1 MSHADF
7 VHLHLHTEY
16 SLLDGACRVDKL
28 IEKAHELKFPALAIT
43 DHGAMHGVIDFYQ
56 AAREKG
62 IKPIIGC
69 EVYVAP
75 GSRRDKKTS
84 SGGRDVYHHLGLLA
98 KDATGYKNLIQLTT
112 AAHLEGYY
120 YKPRIDKEILAKHK
134 EGLIAMS
141 GCLASEI
148 PDWILKDQLNK
159 ARDVVDW
166 FKQTLGPENFYLELQ
181 NHGIAE
187 QAKVNQHLIQWAKEF
202 GLKLVATNDVHYIE
216 KSHSHAHDCLIC
228 IGTQT
233 QLADTKRMRY
243 EPEQFYLRTA
253 EEMKARFADTP
264 EAVKNTLEVA
274 EKCNLEI
281 EFGKLHFPVFA
292 PPEHFTREGYLRKLI
307 AEGLFRRYTIHARAE
322 GKEFLVEGIDDP
334 QRLPTYQRAAGV
346 PPAKP
351 SSKEQTR
358 RQDTGGTLHDPAV
371 AAAIKAVLDRLKLEL
386 TVIEKTG
393 FISYF
398 LIVGDFIRYGHEHG
412 IACVARGSAAG
423 SIVTYLLEISNVD
436 PIRYGLLFERF
447 LNPERV
453 NPPDIDIDFADDRRA
468 DVIEYVREKY
478 GRDSV
483 AQIITFG
490 TMGAKSVVRD
500 VGRVM
505 GLSYGECDRLAKMI
519 PFDLKMDLTK
529 ALKQSPE
536 FKEAYETEE
545 VTRELI
551 DTALILEDITRNASV
566 HAAGVVI
573 GDQPLVNL
581 LPLKQ
586 DESGTLVTQYAMN
599 PVGDLGL
606 LKMDFLGLKT
616 LTVIRNTCEMVRRTH
631 GIEVPIDNLPLDNQK
646 TYDLLNRAETLGV
659 FQLESGGMRDL
670 CRKFQISS
678 VEHIT
683 ALVALYRPGP
693 MELIPEFIKRRHG
706 EMKIEYEHPLLEP
719 ITRETYGILIYQE
732 QVMQAAQVL
741 AGYTLGSADLLRRA
755 MGKKKREEMAKQR
768 AIFVKGCKEKNQI
781 PEKKANEIFDL
792 LEKFAGYGFNKSHA
806 AAYAI
811 VAYQTAYLKANYPV
825 EFFCAMMTNDMADT
839 AKLSQYINEAR
850 EFGIEVL
857 QPDVNES
864 QVHFAPA
871 PQRAAGVPPAVQTAS
886 SSGSGEESQSRQQD
900 AGGTLGGI
908 RFGLAA
914 IKGVGEVAVETILE
928 ARNDR
933 GKFTSLSDLC
943 ERVDGRT
950 VNRKIL
956 EALIKSGACD
966 GFGQTRAT
974 LCAQI
979 ERTLGRAAS
988 IAADRQRGQS
998 SLFGALEEKA
1008 PPMPESISN
1017 LPEWP
1022 QHELLAHEKEL
1033 LGFYVTGHPL
1043 TPFAPILEKY
1053 ALTNTAKLAE
1063 LPNRSL
1069 TRIGGLIAAVQNG
1082 VSKKSGKPYSMVTLE
1097 DLEGSVQVL
1106 FTNENYDKYRE
1117 LLTPNKAILVIGEV
1131 NTGDD
1136 RPKIFPQEIMPLE
1149 DAPRRFTRQV
1159 HLRLHTAHLKPEQ
1172 LESVRELVAAHPG
1185 KCPLLLCFMRPGG
1198 EVIFVDTNERFSVTP
1213 SQKLQQEAD
1222 ARFGEETYYAKVDTS
1237 LPERSPRR

>member
-1 MSHADF
+1 
-7 VHLHLHTEY
+7 
-16 SLLDGACRVDKL
+16 
-28 IEKAHELKFPALAIT
+28 
-43 DHGAMHGVIDFYQ
+43 
-56 AAREKG
+56 
-62 IKPIIGC
+62 
-69 EVYVAP
+69 
-75 GSRRDKKTS
+75 
-84 SGGRDVYHHLGLLA
+84 
-98 KDATGYKNLIQLTT
+98 
-112 AAHLEGYY
+112 
-120 YKPRIDKEILAKHK
+120 
-134 EGLIAMS
+134 
-141 GCLASEI
+141 
-148 PDWILKDQLNK
+148 
-159 ARDVVDW
+159 
-166 FKQTLGPENFYLELQ
+166 
-181 NHGIAE
+181 
-187 QAKVNQHLIQWAKEF
+187 
-202 GLKLVATNDVHYIE
+202 
-216 KSHSHAHDCLIC
+216 
-228 IGTQT
+228 
-233 QLADTKRMRY
+233 
-243 EPEQFYLRTA
+243 
-253 EEMKARFADTP
+253 
-264 EAVKNTLEVA
+264 
-274 EKCNLEI
+274 
-281 EFGKLHFPVFA
+281 
-292 PPEHFTREGYLRKLI
+292 
-307 AEGLFRRYTIHARAE
+307 
-322 GKEFLVEGIDDP
+322 
-334 QRLPTYQRAAGV
+334 
-346 PPAKP
+346 
-351 SSKEQTR
+351 
-358 RQDTGGTLHDPAV
+358 
-371 AAAIKAVLDRLKLEL
+371 
-386 TVIEKTG
+386 
-393 FISYF
+393 
-398 LIVGDFIRYGHEHG
+398 
-412 IACVARGSAAG
+412 
-423 SIVTYLLEISNVD
+423 
-436 PIRYGLLFERF
+436 
-447 LNPERV
+447 
-453 NPPDIDIDFADDRRA
+453 
-468 DVIEYVREKY
+468 
-478 GRDSV
+478 
-483 AQIITFG
+483 
-490 TMGAKSVVRD
+490 
-500 VGRVM
+500 
-505 GLSYGECDRLAKMI
+505 
-519 PFDLKMDLTK
+519 
-529 ALKQSPE
+529 
-536 FKEAYETEE
+536 
-545 VTRELI
+545 
-551 DTALILEDITRNASV
+551 
-566 HAAGVVI
+566 
-573 GDQPLVNL
+573 
-581 LPLKQ
+581 
-586 DESGTLVTQYAMN
+586 
-599 PVGDLGL
+599 
-606 LKMDFLGLKT
+606 
-616 LTVIRNTCEMVRRTH
+616 
-631 GIEVPIDNLPLDNQK
+631 
-646 TYDLLNRAETLGV
+646 
-659 FQLESGGMRDL
+659 MRDL

-706 EMKIEYEHPLLEP
+706 EVKIEYEHPLLEP
-719 ITRETYGILIYQE
+719 IARETYGILIYQE

-741 AGYTLGSADLLRRA
+741 AGFTLGSADLLRRA
-755 MGKKKREEMAKQR
+755 MGKKKPEEMAKQR
-768 AIFVKGCKEKNQI
+768 AAFVKGCAEKNKI
-781 PEKKANEIFDL
+781 PAAKANEIFDL

-871 PQRAAGVPPAVQTAS
+871 GQRAAGIPPAVQIAFQNNDRK
-886 SSGSGEESQSRQQD
+886 ESQSRRQD

-914 IKGVGEVAVETILE
+914 IKGVGEVAVETILK
-928 ARNDR
+928 ARNER

-979 ERTLGRAAS
+979 ERTLSRAAS

-1082 VSKKSGKPYSMVTLE
+1082 VSKRSGKPYSMVTLE
-1097 DLEGSVQVL
+1097 DLEGSVQIL
-1106 FTNENYDKYRE
+1106 CMNENYDKYRG

-1159 HLRLHTAHLKPEQ
+1159 HLRLHTAHLKSEQ

-1222 ARFGEETYYAKVDTS
+1222 ARFGEETYYAKADTS
-1237 LPERSPRR
+1237 LPERPPRRWERKAESGNGGE